1 MRVIIA
7 GGRDFRPT
15 LRWLGLVVSHLIEL
29 KATTIISG
37 RARGADTFGER
48 ISAALCAKPA
58 LYPADWKLHGKAAG
72 HIRNHQMA
80 ENADAVILL
89 PGGAGTANM
98 FATAQKLDLQIV
110 DLRETSFD

>member
-15 LRWLGLVVSHLIEL
+15 LRWLGLVVNELIQL
-29 KATTIISG
+29 GATQIVSG
-37 RARGADTFGER
+37 RARGADTFGEA
-48 ISAALCAKPA
+48 ISAALCTKPA
-58 LYPADWKLHGKAAG
+58 LFPADWDEHGRAAG
-72 HIRNHQMA
+72 PIRNHQMA

-98 FATAQKLDLQIV
+98 FATAQKLDLRIV